1 MILALPFATLPYAEI
16 FYVSSLVWQLILAWW
31 WLPLPFVL
39 WRPFSFLWLWWRAE
53 LWGSKIKYI
62 MLEIRLPKE
71 IIKPLKAMENVFAG
85 FWATY
90 DPPHWK
96 EKWWDGKYLLSLS
109 LEIVS
114 LGGKIHFFI
123 RTPDFLKNLIE
134 ASIYSQYPEVEVT
147 EVPDYILD
155 FPDNLPNEE
164 YDLWGCSYQTIKE
177 DVYPIRTYLS
187 FFEEEGEKIVEEAK
201 RIDPLAN
208 LLEGMAKLKPG
219 ENLWIQFLIKP
230 LTNAENNLLDRGKET
245 IAKIVG
251 RKIEK
256 PKEKPILQEAAEI
269 LIFGVEEKEA
279 KKEEAQSLEMKLT
292 PGEREVVKAI
302 EDKMSKYFFEVAIR
316 FIYLAKKEVFYK
328 PNIKMPISFFVQFS
342 TQNLNGLKPFS
353 PTVTGVPYFMV
364 KYRVAYRKRRI
375 YRLYRHRLPPL
386 YPLASQVGGKE
397 GVMVLNT
404 EELTTLFHFPSE
416 ILVPTPAIK
425 RVETK
430 RGGAPPGLPVGP

>member
-1 MILALPFATLPYAEI
+1 MIFALPFATFPYAEI
-16 FYVSSLVWQLILAWW
+16 FYVSSLLWQLILAWW
-31 WLPLPFVL
+31 WLPLPFLL
-39 WRPFSFLWLWWRAE
+39 WRPFSFLWLWWRSE

-85 FWATY
+85 FWAAY

-134 ASIYSQYPEVEVT
+134 TSIYSQYPEVEVV
-147 EVPDYILD
+147 EVSDYILD
-155 FPDNLPNEE
+155 FQENLPNEE

-208 LLEGMAKLKPG
+208 LLEGMAKLRPG

-251 RKIEK
+251 RKTEK
-256 PKEKPILQEAAEI
+256 PKEKPMLQEAAEI
-269 LIFGVEEKEA
+269 LIFGIEEK
-279 KKEEAQSLEMKLT
+279 KKEEDSQSLETKLT

-302 EDKMSKYFFEVAIR
+302 EDKISKYFFEVAIR
-316 FIYLAKKEVFYK
+316 FIYLAKRDVFYK

-364 KYRVAYRKRRI
+364 KSRVEYRKRRI
-375 YRLYRHRLPPL
+375 YKLYRYRLPPL

-397 GVMVLNT
+397 GVMVFNT
-404 EELTTLFHFPSE
+404 EELATLFHFPSE
-416 ILVPTPAIK
+416 LLVPTPAIA
-425 RVETK
+425 RLETK